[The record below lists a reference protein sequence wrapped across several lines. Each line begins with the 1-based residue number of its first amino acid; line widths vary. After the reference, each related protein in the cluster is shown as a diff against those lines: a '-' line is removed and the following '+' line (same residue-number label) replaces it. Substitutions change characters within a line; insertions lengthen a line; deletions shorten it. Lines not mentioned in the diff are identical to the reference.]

1 MVHLVHVVYL
11 VDLGG
16 RLFGDSVEVVVIGD
30 SVEVVVIGDSLDL

>member
-30 SVEVVVIGDSLDL
+30 SVDL

>member
-16 RLFGDSVEVVVIGD
+16 SLFGDSVEVVVIGD
-30 SVEVVVIGDSLDL
+30 SVDL